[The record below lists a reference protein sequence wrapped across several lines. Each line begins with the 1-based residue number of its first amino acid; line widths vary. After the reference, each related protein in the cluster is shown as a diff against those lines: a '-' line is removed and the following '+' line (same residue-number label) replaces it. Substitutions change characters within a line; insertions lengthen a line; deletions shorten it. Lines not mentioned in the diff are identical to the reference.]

1 MRSPIAIS
9 SDHFPRVNQRW
20 SATRSPSRVLTS
32 RNSSV
37 LFSWPWDRF
46 IPNRSTVRVAEALTL
61 ALCQLR
67 AFAHGEREYP
77 TGALR
82 AQPLEARLNDEAAN
96 TGTMTGNLL
105 ASVVLL
111 AQLAS
116 TNAPGDE
123 YFGRLK
129 MSALRVRYET
139 MQLKSRYEGHRLLP
153 EQTEHLLLLTE
164 NSFDQWAA
172 RYPKDR
178 WLASTGF
185 LIASLYAELPG
196 SVAREHAV
204 MLYVFVKSHFP
215 DSSYAASSRAALHRG
230 VPTKADPSWAKEMRA
245 ASPSASPAASPS
257 AVPSAAPSASPS
269 AAPRGSPCPR

>member
-82 AQPLEARLNDEAAN
+82 AQPLKARLNDEAAN

-105 ASVVLL
+105 
-111 AQLAS
+111 
-116 TNAPGDE
+116 
-123 YFGRLK
+123 
-129 MSALRVRYET
+129 
-139 MQLKSRYEGHRLLP
+139 
-153 EQTEHLLLLTE
+153 
-164 NSFDQWAA
+164 
-172 RYPKDR
+172 
-178 WLASTGF
+178 
-185 LIASLYAELPG
+185 
-196 SVAREHAV
+196 
-204 MLYVFVKSHFP
+204 
-215 DSSYAASSRAALHRG
+215 
-230 VPTKADPSWAKEMRA
+230 
-245 ASPSASPAASPS
+245 
-257 AVPSAAPSASPS
+257 
-269 AAPRGSPCPR
+269 